1 MINIDDLILESER
14 ELSSVFHELD
24 EISLYNQR
32 KVLDILREEKLT
44 STDFNWTTGY
54 GYGDVGRDKLESIY
68 AKIFK
73 SEDSLVRPN
82 LVSGTHAISLVLN
95 ALTEYGD
102 EILSITDRPYDT
114 LQKVIGIEGN
124 EPRNLLSR
132 GRKYRELPLKNGNI
146 DYDEIK
152 NVITEKTK
160 LIIFQRSTG
169 YSNRRAFTIDEL
181 EKGVCEVKKY
191 THVPVFLDNCY
202 GEFTE
207 RKEPIEIGF
216 DIIAGSLIKNPGGG
230 LALTGG
236 YIAGKR
242 HLIRSVAATLTAPG
256 IEKECG
262 LSFGQTRNNL
272 MGLFLAPQRVNHCLK
287 GAILF
292 SKVFEKLGYKC
303 IPSSKDPRSDIV
315 QSIQLNDPD
324 KLISFCRAIQEISP
338 VDSFVVP
345 YPWDMPG
352 YEDKVI
358 MAAGG
363 FVEGS
368 SIELSADGPL
378 REPFTVYFQG
388 GLTYFHC
395 KIALENVLKNF
406 I

>member
-1 MINIDDLILESER
+1 
-14 ELSSVFHELD
+14 
-24 EISLYNQR
+24 
-32 KVLDILREEKLT
+32 
-44 STDFNWTTGY
+44 
-54 GYGDVGRDKLESIY
+54 
-68 AKIFK
+68 
-73 SEDSLVRPN
+73 
-82 LVSGTHAISLVLN
+82 
-95 ALTEYGD
+95 
-102 EILSITDRPYDT
+102 
-114 LQKVIGIEGN
+114 
-124 EPRNLLSR
+124 
-132 GRKYRELPLKNGNI
+132 
-146 DYDEIK
+146 
-152 NVITEKTK
+152 
-160 LIIFQRSTG
+160 
-169 YSNRRAFTIDEL
+169 
-181 EKGVCEVKKY
+181 
-191 THVPVFLDNCY
+191 
-202 GEFTE
+202 
-207 RKEPIEIGF
+207 
-216 DIIAGSLIKNPGGG
+216 
-230 LALTGG
+230 
-236 YIAGKR
+236 
-242 HLIRSVAATLTAPG
+242 
-256 IEKECG
+256 
-262 LSFGQTRNNL
+262 